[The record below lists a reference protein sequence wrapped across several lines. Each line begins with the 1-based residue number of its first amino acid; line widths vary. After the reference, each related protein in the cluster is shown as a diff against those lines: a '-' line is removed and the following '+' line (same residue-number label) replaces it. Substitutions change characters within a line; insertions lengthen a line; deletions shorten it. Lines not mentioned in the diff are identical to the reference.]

1 MKKYF
6 NNNLNIESAM
16 MLFDQKYYLPDDLV
30 VKMERASMA
39 SSLEIRS
46 PFLHHEIVEF
56 ANSLPLNYKILNYQG
71 KIITRSI
78 LEDYLPKKLLLKK
91 KRGFLVP
98 LETLL
103 KGEIKN
109 WSENILF
116 SERVNEHNFYS
127 IRNVKD
133 EWNKFQNNEIV
144 NFYKFWDLIVF
155 QSWYEANF

>member
-46 PFLHHEIVEF
+46 PFLHHEIVEL

-78 LEDYLPKKLLLKK
+78 LEDYLPKKLLLKRRK
-91 KRGFLVP
+91 GFLC
-98 LETLL
+98 
-103 KGEIKN
+103 
-109 WSENILF
+109 
-116 SERVNEHNFYS
+116 H
-127 IRNVKD
+127 
-133 EWNKFQNNEIV
+133 
-144 NFYKFWDLIVF
+144 
-155 QSWYEANF
+155 